1 MDWKRDLYVLIT
13 LFLWVYRHFRWIKVT
28 FRVSSSKEIY
38 LLRMMTRIM
47 SLWLSFWSAKIGM
60 SCCMLLIIRMSILLI
75 YYFSPREWT
84 EELAFLS
91 LVIGW
96 LPPISEASI
105 LMFSSLE
112 TTLSFLMKV
121 ELEWA
126 LRFLGTG
133 QIACEM
139 ACSPNSPVIF
149 FQLGT
154 VHEVR
159 CPIFWNFWL
168 LLWLLLFLLACVV
181 LAMGCCTLLWCCFFP
196 SFFRAESMSWSA
208 DGPSVLILRSAKR
221 SGVQVLRAMVLI
233 LLFFFLPSLLHLC

>member
-1 MDWKRDLYVLIT
+1 MTIFLVSKNRDVLLHAADYT
-13 LFLWVYRHFRWIKVT
+13 HVHT
-28 FRVSSSKEIY
+28 
-38 LLRMMTRIM
+38 TH
-47 SLWLSFWSAKIGM
+47 
-60 SCCMLLIIRMSILLI
+60 ILLQPSRVNRRVG
-75 YYFSPREWT
+75 FS
-84 EELAFLS
+84 LARYRLAA
-91 LVIGW
+91 
-96 LPPISEASI
+96 PISEASI
-105 LMFSSLE
+105 LIFRSLE

-126 LRFLGTG
+126 LLFLGTG
-133 QIACEM
+133 HIAWEM

-196 SFFRAESMSWSA
+196 SFFKGREHVMIGRWSFCFDSPIGKEIRRASITCNGINFTFFLFALVAAFM
-208 DGPSVLILRSAKR
+208 LITFFLYILRHVCGWA
-221 SGVQVLRAMVLI
+221 
-233 LLFFFLPSLLHLC
+233 